1 MLLTD
6 ELVRLPET
14 VARLVEGQATLF
26 EGQAKLEETVARL
39 VEGQAK
45 LFEGQAKL
53 EEIVARLVEGQ
64 AKLFEGQAKLEAAV
78 ERLDDGQQ
86 RLEVRVGRLED
97 GLAALRKE
105 VGGLSNT
112 IGGTAEE
119 DAIDVLCYM
128 ARQRGYELD
137 GEPTAVDLDGD
148 GELDLWVR
156 ARDSE
161 GKQMSLLVEAKVR
174 LRARE
179 VRTWAAQVADPE
191 FQASLER
198 AGIAGPY
205 VAYAFGIR
213 IYAEARETARAVG
226 MGLLSVRGEDLAPT
240 DVAVA

>member
-6 ELVRLPET
+6 ELLRLPETVALLAEGQAKLFEGVAKLEET

-26 EGQAKLEETVARL
+26 EGQAKL
-39 VEGQAK
+39 
-45 LFEGQAKL
+45 FEG
-53 EEIVARLVEGQ
+53 V
-64 AKLFEGQAKLEAAV
+64 AKLEAAV

-156 ARDSE
+156 ARDCE
-161 GKQMSLLVEAKVR
+161 GKQVSLLVEAKVR

-205 VAYAFGIR
+205 IPYAFGIR

-226 MGLLSVRGEDLAPT
+226 MGLLSVRGEDLAPA